1 MLNSDLSIGIS
12 FPTDHALPESF
23 YPLAILSIFKCII
36 FLNAFC
42 LGLCAGLSIFC
53 IPHIHMMFCLRILVN
68 QLTHDFNMRRYRLGN
83 TFPQPRYRLM
93 STFFQLHFHSIALPY
108 SAPFMTPF
116 SLSDLL
122 CSLLSHYLPLM
133 SDCT

>member
-1 MLNSDLSIGIS
+1 MFFYSSCKVMFLLNPQDLALQTFPIS
-12 FPTDHALPESF
+12 TFFLLLTVLDF
-23 YPLAILSIFKCII
+23 VVILSIYTDLHIV
-36 FLNAFC
+36 
-42 LGLCAGLSIFC
+42 LGLGIFVAQQNNRLHVC
-53 IPHIHMMFCLRILVN
+53 RH
-68 QLTHDFNMRRYRLGN
+68 RLGN
-83 TFPQPRYRLM
+83 TFSQSRYRLM

-122 CSLLSHYLPLM
+122 CSLLSHSLPLM